1 MLEPMSTNKKKPPA
15 RRAVGRPSSREII
28 LDAAEKVVLEGGAP
42 ALTLDSAA
50 KKAGVSKGGVLY
62 HFPTKDSLLQG
73 MVERL
78 IRRTVE
84 SHQAASGGR
93 TEPEQVLKGYVTN
106 SVCDPAGIDRV
117 AGALLVAVANDEKLL
132 EPVRVFFRERL
143 PVLTGGLAFERAS
156 VVHLATEGLWL
167 MEILGISPF
176 SPTQRRK
183 VVAELLRQAGE
194 A

>member
-1 MLEPMSTNKKKPPA
+1 MTTKKASSP
-15 RRAVGRPSSREII
+15 RRAVGRPSAREAI
-28 LDAAEKVVLEGGAP
+28 LDAAEAVVLEGGAP

-73 MVERL
+73 MIERL

-84 SHQAASGGR
+84 AHQAASGGR

-106 SVCDPAGIDRV
+106 SVSDPAGIDRV

-143 PVLTGGLAFERAS
+143 PVLTGGLSFERAS

-176 SPTQRRK
+176 SATQRRK